1 MGGLAA
7 RVENVENCSADG
19 RIRTNVRM
27 RGYTGHIAK
36 ATASIA
42 CVCCI

>member
-1 MGGLAA
+1 MGGLAG
-7 RVENVENCSADG
+7 RVENVENCSTDG